1 MHHSI
6 SVCIALFNDQ
16 KYENQVQMVSDH
28 NNTVL
33 LRILEIQKEEEE
45 KIKKNLDRKNY
56 FNMDDDDSILRKNN
70 LTIDFETTTWYAQF
84 SNKLIFIGLEMQW
97 MHWVKAVSDIKY
109 TSIDVDKCWIHS
121 CRKTIKPSKLVK
133 YIAYALV

>member
-1 MHHSI
+1 
-6 SVCIALFNDQ
+6 
-16 KYENQVQMVSDH
+16 MVSDH

-84 SNKLIFIGLEMQW
+84 SNKLILIGLEMQ
-97 MHWVKAVSDIKY
+97 
-109 TSIDVDKCWIHS
+109 
-121 CRKTIKPSKLVK
+121 
-133 YIAYALV
+133 

>member
-1 MHHSI
+1 MAHHSI

-33 LRILEIQKEEEE
+33 LRILELQKEEEE

-56 FNMDDDDSILRKNN
+56 FNMDDDDSILKKNN
-70 LTIDFETTTWYAQF
+70 LTIDFETTTWYA
-84 SNKLIFIGLEMQW
+84 
-97 MHWVKAVSDIKY
+97 
-109 TSIDVDKCWIHS
+109 
-121 CRKTIKPSKLVK
+121 
-133 YIAYALV
+133 

>member
-1 MHHSI
+1 MVHHSI

-84 SNKLIFIGLEMQW
+84 SNKLIFIGLEMQ
-97 MHWVKAVSDIKY
+97 
-109 TSIDVDKCWIHS
+109 
-121 CRKTIKPSKLVK
+121 
-133 YIAYALV
+133 

>member
-1 MHHSI
+1 MVHHSI

-33 LRILEIQKEEEE
+33 LRILELQKEEEE

-84 SNKLIFIGLEMQW
+84 SNKLILIGLEMQ
-97 MHWVKAVSDIKY
+97 
-109 TSIDVDKCWIHS
+109 
-121 CRKTIKPSKLVK
+121 
-133 YIAYALV
+133 